1 MLWNKDVQTNINP
14 TASDEIKQKI
24 TLNKTFSHVQ
34 TVTRGNKIIK
44 EIHVIQ
50 AAEPLH
56 RDNVPLVC
64 WDAVEALAEL
74 ADEVE
79 LLVTV
84 VDSARTLEMYARTDA
99 LLRAGGG
106 VDEEDD
112 CTTLGDGKLPEE
124 VVELELELEDK
135 DEDEEEEP

>member
-1 MLWNKDVQTNINP
+1 M
-14 TASDEIKQKI
+14 
-24 TLNKTFSHVQ
+24 
-34 TVTRGNKIIK
+34 K

-64 WDAVEALAEL
+64 WDTVEALAEL
-74 ADEVE
+74 ADEVVV
-79 LLVTV
+79 LLVL
-84 VDSARTLEMYARTDA
+84 VDSARTLEMYAKTDA

-112 CTTLGDGKLPEE
+112 WTTLCDGKLTEE
-124 VVELELELEDK
+124 VVELELELEDE
-135 DEDEEEEP
+135 DEDEDKEEEPYEPVILIIVNAGLVFPESP

>member
-1 MLWNKDVQTNINP
+1 M
-14 TASDEIKQKI
+14 A
-24 TLNKTFSHVQ
+24 
-34 TVTRGNKIIK
+34 RGNKTIK

-64 WDAVEALAEL
+64 WDTVEALAEL

-79 LLVTV
+79 LVVL
-84 VDSARTLEMYARTDA
+84 VDSARTLEMYAKTDA

-112 CTTLGDGKLPEE
+112 WTMLCDGKLAEE
-124 VVELELELEDK
+124 VVELELEPENE
-135 DEDEEEEP
+135 DEDEDREKEP